1 MAMRTA
7 AIAVT
12 LLAVG
17 TASAQQITGGGVGGT
32 GSGIGRGSGGGSSAT
47 GGGSSSNLLTAG
59 ITGDTLLGGFSSS
72 GSRGARS
79 NNISPTNAFYQYF
92 GNPYAA
98 GLPNNPVV
106 GGFGTPIANLTGGS
120 TGGSS
125 FGSGTGGFNSSS
137 RTQGAT
143 GGFGSSMSR
152 SSTSGGGSG
161 SSFSAG
167 GANLGFTGG
176 SGSSFGSG
184 SASPFGT
191 GGNFGGAGGNFGAGN
206 NRTGTMNRGNLGATG
221 GTANTAAGMTGRN
234 AGMQNFAPQAA
245 TGLRPGILYSTTP
258 RFAAARP
265 TLVQV
270 RTDVEGLLVN
280 SGRFAS
286 AGGMRVDLDGPVVVL
301 RGRVADDDE
310 RRLAENMAR
319 LSPGVREVRNELE
332 IRP

>member
-1 MAMRTA
+1 MHRMA
-7 AIAVT
+7 
-12 LLAVG
+12 LAVLL
-17 TASAQQITGGGVGGT
+17 TSTLAAPAQQVGSGFGGGT
-32 GSGIGRGSGGGSSAT
+32 GGGGSSSSRGSSSS
-47 GGGSSSNLLTAG
+47 GGSSAGSSSNLLSAG

-72 GSRGARS
+72 GSRGTRS
-79 NNISPTNAFYQYF
+79 NNISNTNAFYQYY

-120 TGGSS
+120 SGGSS
-125 FGSGTGGFNSSS
+125 FGGGTSGGFGSSS

-152 SSTSGGGSG
+152 TSTSGGGSG
-161 SSFSAG
+161 FSG
-167 GANLGFTGG
+167 GGSNLGFTGG

-184 SASPFGT
+184 SASPFGSGGNT
-191 GGNFGGAGGNFGAGN
+191 GGMAGNFGSGNSQAGA
-206 NRTGTMNRGNLGATG
+206 MNRGNRGTT
-221 GTANTAAGMTGRN
+221 GTANTASGMMGRN
-234 AGMQNFAPQAA
+234 AGMQNSAPAA
-245 TGLRPGILYSTTP
+245 STGLRPGILYSTTP
-258 RFAAARP
+258 RFASARP
-265 TLVQV
+265 TIAQV
-270 RTDVEGLLVN
+270 RNDVEGLLVG

-301 RGRVADDDE
+301 RGRVADDDQ